1 MLITNIVKKMCKIA
15 IANTFY
21 IINENTRVYSV
32 FFLHIIFYNNN
43 NIDIPTVS
51 KYAAL

>member
-1 MLITNIVKKMCKIA
+1 MCKFA
-15 IANTFY
+15 KATSVY
-21 IINENTRVYSV
+21 IIIENTRVYSL

-43 NIDIPTVS
+43 NIDIATVS